1 MAELEKASTIFD
13 LSLDIKYVVLDNL
26 DNRSLAYLAQTC
38 KYFGKQETKLQGLK
52 HKIIEQLQTYEHT
65 TNRYACTQYN
75 IFSKGRSEHNRS
87 CHAKNATFS

>member
-52 HKIIEQLQTYEHT
+52 HNSH
-65 TNRYACTQYN
+65 
-75 IFSKGRSEHNRS
+75 
-87 CHAKNATFS
+87 